1 MNECEYEAAARYWT
15 SKENDATRMPDEQLK
30 EAIDDFLTSH
40 NTCALACASGDFV
53 RCTPLEY
60 AYREGAI
67 WIFSEGGLKFAA
79 LEHNKNVRLA
89 IYEPYAGFGTL
100 ASAQVTGV
108 AKIVDPDSAEFAD
121 AASAKGI
128 KPAMF
133 DKIKTMLHLI
143 KVTPTSIDYLASSL
157 KELGFDS
164 RQHLDC

>member
-15 SKENDATRMPDEQLK
+15 SKENDATRMPGEQLK

-79 LEHNKNVRLA
+79 LEHNKNVCLA

-108 AKIVDPDSAEFAD
+108 AKIVDPRQRRVRRRRQRERHQACHARQNQNY
-121 AASAKGI
+121 AA
-128 KPAMF
+128 PN
-133 DKIKTMLHLI
+133 
-143 KVTPTSIDYLASSL
+143 
-157 KELGFDS
+157 
-164 RQHLDC
+164 